1 VEEEE
6 AAKEKLEVGTG
17 SLEFR
22 CQSKVERERD
32 SRKQVGGM

>member
-22 CQSKVERERD
+22 CQSKVERE
-32 SRKQVGGM
+32 QVGGM